1 MDTAFFP
8 WWTVYLPA
16 LAPSAAVAWAGYLA
30 WRWVRAYER
39 RNTRR
44 RDLSAMSARL
54 RLLEDG
60 LDDVERRMRRP
71 EDVHRFTTS
80 VLAGRA
86 ELDNRALADRR

>member
-1 MDTAFFP
+1 MDIAYP

-16 LAPSAAVAWAGYLA
+16 VAPSAAVAWAGYLA

-39 RNTRR
+39 RNIRR
-44 RDLSAMSARL
+44 RDLSAMSARM
-54 RLLEDG
+54 RMLEDG
-60 LDDVERRMRRP
+60 LDDVERRMRRS

-86 ELDNRALADRR
+86 ELESRVR

>member
-1 MDTAFFP
+1 MNIVPTWP
-8 WWTVYLPA
+8 YYLE
-16 LAPSAAVAWAGYLA
+16 LIAPYATVAWAAYLA

-39 RNTRR
+39 RNVRR

-54 RLLEDG
+54 RILEEG
-60 LDDVERRMRRP
+60 LDDHERRLVRS

-86 ELDNRALADRR
+86 TLDSRVLADRR

>member
-1 MDTAFFP
+1 MDTAFP

-16 LAPSAAVAWAGYLA
+16 LAPSAAVAWGGYLA

-39 RNTRR
+39 RNIRR
-44 RDLSAMSARL
+44 RDLSAMAARM

-60 LDDVERRMRRP
+60 LDDVERRMRRS

-86 ELDNRALADRR
+86 ELESRVR